1 MNEIHL
7 KLLRAIE
14 ANPAASQ
21 RELSQALGVSLGKAN
36 YCLKALVEKGWVK
49 AGNFKANPDKVAYLY
64 LLTPQ
69 GLEAKAALTVNFLR
83 RKQAEYEALKSEI
96 AALEREVEHRP

>member
-1 MNEIHL
+1 MNETHL

-14 ANPAASQ
+14 ANPEASQ

-36 YCLKALVEKGWVK
+36 YCLKALMEKGWVK
-49 AGNFKANPDKVAYLY
+49 AGNFKANPDKGKYLY

-69 GLEAKAALTVNFLR
+69 GLEAKASLTLNFLR
-83 RKQAEYEALKSEI
+83 RKQAEYDTLRAEI
-96 AALEREVEHRP
+96 AALQQEVETRP